1 MNCKAEELTM
11 TAKETLRSILE
22 AADPTDCEDAAIRES
37 LCVALGVLFAR
48 RPPVAEPTAD
58 DSIGLP
64 GFSAL
69 TSDRRF
75 SRASQDCLL
84 SAVS

>member
-1 MNCKAEELTM
+1 MNCKPEELTM
-11 TAKETLRSILE
+11 TAKKTLRNILE
-22 AADPTDCEDAAIRES
+22 AADPADCEDAAIRES
-37 LCVALGVLFAR
+37 LCVALGVLFAK
-48 RPPVAEPTAD
+48 RPLVAEPTAD

-75 SRASQDCLL
+75 SRSSQDCLL
-84 SAVS
+84 SVLS